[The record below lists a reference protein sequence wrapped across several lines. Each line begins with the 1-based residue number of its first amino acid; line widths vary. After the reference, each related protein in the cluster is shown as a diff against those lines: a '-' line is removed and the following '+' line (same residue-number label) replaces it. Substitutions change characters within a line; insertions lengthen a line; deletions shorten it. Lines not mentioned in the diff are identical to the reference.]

1 MTNTPIKLCGAKT
14 RNGGT
19 CQHEAGWA
27 TEHVGEG
34 RCKLHG
40 GISRAPIKTGRY
52 AKSARGRLGKK
63 IREHLNDPN
72 PLDLTSELAI
82 LRARVDFIAE
92 LIDDQDTLPTADQS
106 AAIIAVVGGIQK
118 LVDTIS
124 KVQAREALTSNES
137 LYLLVTLADVLQT
150 EIAYV
155 RKEAISDEDAL
166 RHILSKLRARVELP
180 RLTGNQ
186 DLLGD

>member
-1 MTNTPIKLCGAKT
+1 MSGSPIKLCGAKT

-27 TEHVGEG
+27 TDHVGEG

-40 GISRAPIKTGRY
+40 GINKSSIKTGRY
-52 AKSARGRLGKK
+52 AKAAHGRLGKK

-92 LIDDQDTLPTADQS
+92 QIDDQNTLPTADQS
-106 AAIIAVVGGIQK
+106 AAIVAVVSGIQR

-124 KVQAREALTSNES
+124 KVQTRELLTSNES
-137 LYLLVTLADVLQT
+137 LYLLVTLADVLTT
-150 EIAYV
+150 EISYV

-166 RHILSKLRARVELP
+166 QHILGKLRHRIELP
-180 RLTGNQ
+180 GQTGVKA
-186 DLLGD
+186 LLE